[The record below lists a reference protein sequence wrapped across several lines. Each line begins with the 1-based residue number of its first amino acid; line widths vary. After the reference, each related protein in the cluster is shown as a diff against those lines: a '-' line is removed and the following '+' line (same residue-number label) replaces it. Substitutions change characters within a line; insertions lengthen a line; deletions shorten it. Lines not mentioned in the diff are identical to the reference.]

1 MTDILARFFN
11 ETKNKKYSV
20 RKNQLLKKLKN
31 DYNLFNKKSTYL

>member
-11 ETKNKKYSV
+11 ENKNKKYSV

-31 DYNLFNKKSTYL
+31 DYNLFNTIFP